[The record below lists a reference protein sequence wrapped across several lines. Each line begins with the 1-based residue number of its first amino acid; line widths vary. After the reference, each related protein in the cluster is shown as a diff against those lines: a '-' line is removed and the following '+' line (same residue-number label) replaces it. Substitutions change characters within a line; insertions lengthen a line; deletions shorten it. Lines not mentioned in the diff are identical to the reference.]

1 MNQQNKAV
9 LPLVILFIVLNG
21 LFVGG
26 SALFSRWGINRD
38 ILIIANIVLFLIS
51 LISFFIQKKG
61 LATKNPHAFVRGV
74 MGSMLIRMSIA
85 VAAFVFY
92 LMMAGKE
99 VDKGAVFICM
109 FLYILYLVVEVAL
122 MMKLNRRSNG

>member
-38 ILIIANIVLFLIS
+38 ILIIANIVLFLVS
-51 LISFFIQKKG
+51 LVSFLIQKKG
-61 LATKNPHAFVRGV
+61 LTTKNPHAFVRSV

-92 LMMAGKE
+92 LMMTGKD